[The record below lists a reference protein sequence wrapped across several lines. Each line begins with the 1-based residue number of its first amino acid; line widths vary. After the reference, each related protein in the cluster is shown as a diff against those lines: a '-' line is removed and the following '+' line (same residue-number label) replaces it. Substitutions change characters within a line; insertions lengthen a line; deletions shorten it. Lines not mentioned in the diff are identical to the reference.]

1 MYEQVDFHFRYQPG
15 SESPYALLLKYLQ
28 PKKKSSKR
36 GKGLPAETLD
46 ESAELPKERM
56 ILWALSAFWYPSAC
70 KKLGRYS
77 DVDLKQKARNAIYQ
91 LLQQIYYLIQ
101 LFELDP
107 SEFVFPISTGG
118 LKHGSKPSEKKVD
131 EIVTQMSSPFSS
143 APSNTTP
150 ISKTE
155 EELAASTSTLVLA
168 RNEDDVTLD
177 EAFNQS

>member
-36 GKGLPAETLD
+36 DKGLPAEDMD
-46 ESAELPKERM
+46 ESAELPRERM

-70 KKLGRYS
+70 KQLGKYS
-77 DVDLKQKARNAIYQ
+77 DVDLKQKAKIAIYQ

-107 SEFVFPISTGG
+107 SEFVFPMSTGG
-118 LKHGSKPSEKKVD
+118 LNNQLKVGDRAATSGIGNEKATTAVSTSSSTTSGSK
-131 EIVTQMSSPFSS
+131 TQESLEP
-143 APSNTTP
+143 PT
-150 ISKTE
+150 
-155 EELAASTSTLVLA
+155 TLVSI
-168 RNEDDVTLD
+168 RSEDDIALD
-177 EAFNQS
+177 EAFVD

>member
-36 GKGLPAETLD
+36 DKGLPTEDLD
-46 ESAELPKERM
+46 ESVELPRERM

-101 LFELDP
+101 MFELDP
-107 SEFVFPISTGG
+107 SEFVFPGSTGG
-118 LKHGSKPSEKKVD
+118 LNNQLKVGDRAATPGIGNEKAITAISTSSRTTSGSK
-131 EIVTQMSSPFSS
+131 TQESLEP
-143 APSNTTP
+143 PTT
-150 ISKTE
+150 
-155 EELAASTSTLVLA
+155 LGLV
-168 RNEDDVTLD
+168 RSEDDIALD
-177 EAFNQS
+177 EAFVD

>member
-36 GKGLPAETLD
+36 GKELPAESLD
-46 ESAELPKERM
+46 ESVELPRERM

-91 LLQQIYYLIQ
+91 LLQQVYYLIQ
-101 LFELDP
+101 MFELDP
-107 SEFVFPISTGG
+107 SEFVFPISPGG
-118 LKHGSKPSEKKVD
+118 LNNQLKVD
-131 EIVTQMSSPFSS
+131 DRAATSGISNEKVTTAISTSSS
-143 APSNTTP
+143 TTSE
-150 ISKTE
+150 SKTQE
-155 EELAASTSTLVLA
+155 SLEPPTTLVSI
-168 RNEDDVTLD
+168 RSEDDIALD
-177 EAFNQS
+177 EAFVD